1 MAAMAEENG
10 ARRPR
15 SPNKRAMKKAVVRR
29 FTLLKWIPRILFVG
43 IIAFAAFVW
52 WSYGRTTAKDPPI
65 VVPKKEGPRKI
76 VGTVKNIDYT
86 HFDKGQRV
94 YRVIADTQEKMKS
107 NAQKLTNPEF
117 VFYDKEQ
124 KETIRVTGKQCTI
137 SKDMST
143 ITMLEDTEVKSPNGM
158 SVSAR
163 TIKYD
168 SRLHEFSTPSP
179 SKFEWKTMRGRAK
192 GFIYKIDTENLIL
205 PEKPEIHYINPLE
218 SDRTPIVME
227 GERGLIDRQNGFAY
241 FEENVVVTQGQD
253 KIKADRIET
262 AFTPDGNDLEKITA
276 IGNVHI
282 KFGRPGTSQ
291 PVEEKVPV
299 AVVPVSRQTPGLGN
313 VFQTEESTAKDLD
326 AKNVEMFFAKDGRT
340 ITSFHSTGDCVFVLH
355 SYNEQN
361 KPRENRII
369 KGDEFDARFNAIGEM
384 EQFHAMQNVS
394 VKIQPM
400 GAAKKEEDTSNQT
413 IYCDDLL
420 AYFLPTTGDVREIHF
435 NRGFKHVQNKRVV
448 SSDTAIYT
456 AALKKTDLTGSPE
469 IKDPTLD
476 ITSETMELFEETSG
490 IVAKGNV
497 KSAFIK
503 SEGKTPTTFPFSSP
517 SNQPVYISAE
527 TMNWDSQKSE
537 AHYNGKAKLWQE
549 SNVITA
555 DRMIINDIDK
565 TLSAYDKVHTIFYN
579 DKKKGAEADA
589 PKAKVKKSKKQ
600 AQTQSQTQ
608 TQAQSQPQTQEKT
621 EPENYLIGSDETTEE
636 GPISVDAGIMNY
648 VEKDR
653 IIHYEKDVK
662 IVTPSTKIESERA
675 DFYLME
681 KTSEL
686 DRLYA
691 QGNVRIAHEKKKG
704 TGKQA
709 LFYSRDKKLVL
720 EGSSKLTEPGKADIV
735 GRVLTLFL
743 EDGRILIDGAEDGR
757 AKTTLQ
763 MQGSE
768 LVTPGKDSK
777 NVKKPPSQNPPP

>member
-1 MAAMAEENG
+1 
-10 ARRPR
+10 
-15 SPNKRAMKKAVVRR
+15 MKQAIVRR
-29 FTLLKWIPRILFVG
+29 FTLLKWIPRILILG
-43 IIAFAAFVW
+43 IIAFSAYVY
-52 WSYGRTTAKDPPI
+52 WSYGTTAEPPLM
-65 VVPKKEGPRKI
+65 VPQKERPRKI

-107 NAQKLTNPEF
+107 NAQKLENPEF
-117 VFYDKEQ
+117 IFYDKEQ
-124 KETIRVTGKQCTI
+124 KEVIRVTGKQCTI

-143 ITMLEDTEVKSPNGM
+143 ITVLEDTQVKSPNGM

-168 SRLHEFSTPSP
+168 SRLEEFNSPSP
-179 SKFEWKTMRGRAK
+179 SKFEWKTLRGRAK
-192 GFIYKIDTENLIL
+192 GFIYKIKTENLIL
-205 PEKPEIHYINPLE
+205 PEKPEIHYLNPLE
-218 SDRTPIVME
+218 SARIPIVME

-241 FEENVVVTQGQD
+241 FEENVVVTQGGD
-253 KIKADRIET
+253 KIKADRIE
-262 AFTPDGNDLEKITA
+262 AVFTPQGNDLEKITA

-282 KFGRPGTSQ
+282 RFGRPGMNQ
-291 PVEEKVPV
+291 PAAAAAEEEEKKAV

-326 AKNVEMFFAKDGRT
+326 AKNVELFFAKDGHT
-340 ITSFHSTGDCVFVLH
+340 ITSFHSTGDCMFVLH
-355 SYNEQN
+355 SYDQQN

-400 GAAKKEEDTSNQT
+400 GPTRKDPEASQQT
-413 IYCDDLL
+413 IFCDDLL
-420 AYFLPTTGDVREIHF
+420 AYFLPKTGDVKEIHF

-448 SSDTAIYT
+448 SSDTAIYN
-456 AALKKTDLTGSPE
+456 AALKKTDLTGNPE

-476 ITSETMELFEETSG
+476 ITSETMELFEETSA
-490 IVAKGNV
+490 IHAKGNV

-537 AHYNGKAKLWQE
+537 ALYNGKAKLWQE

-555 DRMIINDIDK
+555 DRMVINDRDK

-579 DKKKGAEADA
+579 DKKKGEEAES
-589 PKAKVKKSKKQ
+589 PKPKGKKSKKQ
-600 AQTQSQTQ
+600 GQT
-608 TQAQSQPQTQEKT
+608 QPQTQEQG
-621 EPENYLIGSDETTEE
+621 EPENYLIGSDEPTQE

-662 IVTPSTKIESERA
+662 VVTPSTKIESERA

-691 QGNVRIAHEKKKG
+691 QGKVRIAHEKKKG

-743 EDGRILIDGAEDGR
+743 EDGRILIDGNEDGR

-763 MQGSE
+763 MEGSE
-768 LVTPGKDSK
+768 LIGPSKDSK
-777 NVKKPPSQNPPP
+777 KAKKPPTQTPPP